1 VTTPRRAAPRATGA
15 QPQRSA
21 SSPPGRGGPSSAQGR
36 RTSLR
41 PAACQFPRRSLPCRT
56 DPTAT
61 GDRGGGRYFIN
72 RPPLAPGFRSITR
85 TRPRRPDALA
95 APPPSAASTC
105 SVDGE
110 EAPSLFLG
118 RQCSVIRFRHGFLEF
133 SVTEVAGG
141 CAFRLA
147 YYGVRRPSDVRYP
160 QDPHARH
167 LAARRRDGVHSVDT
181 TKTPHPCQA
190 GTRRELFLA
199 GKQGGGDLDGGGMVA
214 RLPTRRPGGGRY
226 FIYRPGW
233 TVFQLPSTPEPL
245 PNVRSDMG
253 GRDRLGS
260 GSEALSVPP
269 LSSRTDLLCLPPS
282 PSMKHCQSASD
293 IRRKH
298 HAGTGSRTA
307 PPVTSFASTPCAG
320 RWRQARPSPRA
331 RRRAV
336 PSSHASS

>member
-1 VTTPRRAAPRATGA
+1 MTTPRRAAPRATGA

-41 PAACQFPRRSLPCRT
+41 PAPCQFPRRSLPCRT

-72 RPPLAPGFRSITR
+72 RPPLALGFRSITR

-167 LAARRRDGVHSVDT
+167 LAAPRRRSQRRYDEDT
-181 TKTPHPCQA
+181 SSMSSWNSSRTIL
-190 GTRRELFLA
+190 GRET
-199 GKQGGGDLDGGGMVA
+199 G
-214 RLPTRRPGGGRY
+214 RRRPGRRGHGGPVTDAPTR
-226 FIYRPGW
+226 GW
-233 TVFQLPSTPEPL
+233 TVLHLPSGVDGISIT
-245 PNVRSDMG
+245 VH
-253 GRDRLGS
+253 
-260 GSEALSVPP
+260 P
-269 LSSRTDLLCLPPS
+269 LSLSQTLDRTWAVVIDSDRGVRPS
-282 PSMKHCQSASD
+282 PSL
-293 IRRKH
+293 R
-298 HAGTGSRTA
+298 
-307 PPVTSFASTPCAG
+307 F
-320 RWRQARPSPRA
+320 PRA
-331 RRRAV
+331 PTCCACRHPLR
-336 PSSHASS
+336 